1 MPNTGRS
8 LGICFGRGGPPMKVL
23 GALRA
28 TRLAC
33 LSRATTAW
41 SKEAASGAI
50 FQSSDMILRPHRRAS
65 AQTQPVTL
73 QGPAE
78 HLDTRHQMQIRLL
91 NLPSS
96 IAERSTE
103 QTSLGQALVRP
114 ASADQRSRIPESA
127 ARQSGPSTKPHKFP
141 LSRFPRR
148 VSPRR
153 KSRRD
158 AILGKSLCKCLV
170 LNHFSQGRG

>member
-127 ARQSGPSTKPHKFP
+127 ARQSGPSTKAHKFP
-141 LSRFPRR
+141 LVGSPDAYRR
-148 VSPRR
+148 AEKVAAMQFWA
-153 KSRRD
+153 K
-158 AILGKSLCKCLV
+158 ACA
-170 LNHFSQGRG
+170 NAWF